1 MRATFIVA
9 VAANTR
15 RTSTARSSRSRA
27 AAPDLTV
34 NNVLIDRDKSDIAA
48 TNGVIQGLTGLLDV
62 PPPLPE
68 ADDAVVVPDD
78 TEAPVETEPAG

>member
-1 MRATFIVA
+1 MNFYGDDFTI
-9 VAANTR
+9 TG
-15 RTSTARSSRSRA
+15 SRA
-27 AAPDLTV
+27 RCDRQRRA
-34 NNVLIDRDKSDIAA
+34 IDRDKSDIAA